1 MKRKLYKVISFLG
14 ICLLLLFVVGCDSK
28 KEEVSQTI
36 TFPTIIYKNQSYKSG
51 YDDSN
56 LLDKLPRGFKVIGE
70 VKGVETA
77 SMVYPTKDGYA
88 NDKAKQIRG
97 VEKGTVIYGNKKV
110 PNYIITE
117 DHGKYVVYSS
127 NSLEDIDY
135 SEFLQGVTMKQEG
148 AQESVSKQQ
157 AIQTVEVTRKEL
169 DAYEEEGRS
178 IFIHNDGKGLKNDF
192 LEEGAT
198 GEDYLVGISFYKY
211 DGISYETFYFSRE
224 EFQGKE
230 IETFAEKAEDRLLE
244 LTGVSAKKG
253 DLVKRYY
260 WEFDEEEGEQ
270 GSIASQ
276 VILHKEQSHVSI
288 NDKDASVW
296 MVHVTSNL
304 KRLEASHIYSQ
315 EILLNA
321 DYNEQKLVGFGQ
333 YEEDS
338 AEKTTL
344 SSYPEEQNGF
354 FVEDE
359 SSMTGNYGRWVFSRT
374 LREEDKLNA
383 NPSMLVSNTEGKL
396 ELSLQYLVELST
408 KSTSIFDKLNE
419 YHTGKVKILV
429 PDR

>member
-1 MKRKLYKVISFLG
+1 MKRKLYKVISFFG
-14 ICLLLLFVVGCDSK
+14 ICLLLLFVVGCNSK

-70 VKGVETA
+70 VKGVEAA

-127 NSLEDIDY
+127 NSLENIDY

-288 NDKDASVW
+288 DDKDASVW

-304 KRLEASHIYSQ
+304 KRLDASHIYSQ

-321 DYNEQKLVGFGQ
+321 DYNEQKLMGFGQ

-354 FVEDE
+354 SVEDE

>member
-1 MKRKLYKVISFLG
+1 MKRKLYKVISFFG
-14 ICLLLLFVVGCDSK
+14 ICLLLLFVVGCNSK

-127 NSLEDIDY
+127 NSLENIDY

-288 NDKDASVW
+288 DDKDASVW

-304 KRLEASHIYSQ
+304 KRLDASHIYSQ

-321 DYNEQKLVGFGQ
+321 DYNEQKLMGFGQ

-354 FVEDE
+354 SVEDE

>member
-1 MKRKLYKVISFLG
+1 MKRKLYKTISFLG
-14 ICLLLLFVVGCDSK
+14 VGLFLLFVVGCDSK

-56 LLDKLPRGFKVIGE
+56 LLDKLPRGFKAIGE

-157 AIQTVEVTRKEL
+157 AIQTVEVTRKDL
-169 DAYEEEGRS
+169 DAYEAEGRS

-224 EFQGKE
+224 GFQGDE
-230 IETFAEKAEDRLLE
+230 IESFVGKAEERLLE
-244 LTGVSAKKG
+244 LTGVSPKKG

-260 WEFDEEEGEQ
+260 WEFDEEEKEQ

-276 VILHKEQSHVSI
+276 VILHKEHSHISI
-288 NDKDASVW
+288 DDRDASVW

-304 KRLEASHIYSQ
+304 KRLEASHIYSK

-321 DYNEQKLVGFGQ
+321 DYNEQKLEAFGQ
-333 YEEDS
+333 YEADS
-338 AEKTTL
+338 TEKTTL

-354 FVEDE
+354 AVEDK
-359 SSMTGNYGRWVFSRT
+359 SSMSGNYGRWVFSRT

-383 NPSMLVSNTEGKL
+383 NPSILVSNTEGEL

-408 KSTSIFDKLNE
+408 KSNSIFDKIHE

>member
-1 MKRKLYKVISFLG
+1 MKRKLYKMISFFG
-14 ICLLLLFVVGCDSK
+14 VCFLLLFVVGCDSK

-56 LLDKLPRGFKVIGE
+56 LLDKLPRGFKAIGKI
-70 VKGVETA
+70 KGVET
-77 SMVYPTKDGYA
+77 SSVVYPTKEGYA

-127 NSLEDIDY
+127 NSLDDIDY

-148 AQESVSKQQ
+148 AEESLSDQQE
-157 AIQTVEVTRKEL
+157 IQTTEMTRKEL
-169 DAYEEEGRS
+169 DVYEEAGRS
-178 IFIHNDGKGLKNDF
+178 ILVHNDGKGLKNDF

-198 GEDYLVGISFYKY
+198 GEDYLVGISFHKY
-211 DGISYETFYFSRE
+211 DGINYETFYFSRE

-230 IETFAEKAEDRLLE
+230 LTSFVEKAQDRLLE
-244 LTGVSAKKG
+244 LTGTSAKKG

-270 GSIASQ
+270 GNIASQ
-276 VILHKEQSHVSI
+276 VILHKEESHANI

-296 MVHVTSNL
+296 LVHMDSSFERV
-304 KRLEASHIYSQ
+304 EASHIYSQ

-321 DYNEQKLVGFGQ
+321 DYNEQKLVDFGR
-333 YEEDS
+333 YEEDN

-354 FVEDE
+354 SVEDE

-374 LREEDKLNA
+374 LREEDKINA
-383 NPSMLVSNTEGKL
+383 NPSILVSNTEGKL
-396 ELSLQYLVELST
+396 ELSLQYFVELST
-408 KSTSIFDKLNE
+408 KSTSIFDKINE

>member
-1 MKRKLYKVISFLG
+1 MKRKLYKVISFFG

>member
-1 MKRKLYKVISFLG
+1 MKRKLYKVISFFG

-333 YEEDS
+333 YEEDN

-396 ELSLQYLVELST
+396 ELSLQYLVELLT

>member
-1 MKRKLYKVISFLG
+1 MKRKLYKVISFFG

-333 YEEDS
+333 YEEDN

>member
-1 MKRKLYKVISFLG
+1 
-14 ICLLLLFVVGCDSK
+14 
-28 KEEVSQTI
+28 
-36 TFPTIIYKNQSYKSG
+36 
-51 YDDSN
+51 
-56 LLDKLPRGFKVIGE
+56 
-70 VKGVETA
+70 
-77 SMVYPTKDGYA
+77 
-88 NDKAKQIRG
+88 
-97 VEKGTVIYGNKKV
+97 
-110 PNYIITE
+110 
-117 DHGKYVVYSS
+117 
-127 NSLEDIDY
+127 
-135 SEFLQGVTMKQEG
+135 MKQEG

-288 NDKDASVW
+288 DDKDASVW

-304 KRLEASHIYSQ
+304 KRLDASHIYSQ

-321 DYNEQKLVGFGQ
+321 DYNEQKLMGFGQ

-354 FVEDE
+354 SVEDE